1 MKKTEIGK
9 YTKGFGL
16 SFGITSVLS
25 AILVIL
31 KETHEETVLEA
42 MKSLTG
48 HHWVTHGL
56 ADIIVFLILGWVLSK
71 ANKGQGVNL
80 STNSLIGFIVGAI
93 VLSGVLISGFYLLH

>member
-1 MKKTEIGK
+1 MEKTKLGK

-16 SFGITSVLS
+16 SFGITSVFS

-31 KETHEETVLEA
+31 KETHEETILAA
-42 MKSLTG
+42 MKSLG

-56 ADIIVFLILGWVLSK
+56 INIILFVVLGWLLSK

-80 STNSLIGFIVGAI
+80 SANSLVSSIIGAI
-93 VLSGVLISGFYLLH
+93 VVSSILISGFFLIH